1 MKKRS
6 EFLKLLALAK
16 PEIKI
21 LSIAT
26 FFLILSSSSGLL
38 YPQAIRII
46 IDDALAAKSLEK
58 VNEIAL
64 WMVLILAIQAF
75 SSTMRY
81 YLFTIT
87 GERIVKKLRYD
98 LFHKIANLPMSF
110 FDNRKTGELMS
121 RLSSD
126 CTVLQK
132 AVSVNLSMLVRNMAA
147 ALGAIFLMLLTSAE
161 LTLFLLFILPPIA
174 IGAAKIGKK
183 VKRLSRE
190 SQNALAEASEVAEE
204 NLAAMRTVKSFG
216 QEQKATG
223 RYETYLAK
231 SLAKVKER
239 IKNVAL
245 FLGAG
250 SSLAYAALVAIL
262 WYGGRQVVNAEIT
275 VGDLTQFL
283 LYMVIVASSV
293 ATLGGL
299 FTDLMTALG
308 AARQVFELMEE
319 EPEKSE
325 SEESVAIDWD
335 NPIKIDNLSFFY
347 PSRKEQVILNKLN
360 FELNPGTMTAL
371 VGSSGAGK
379 STITQLLLRIY
390 PVKSGQITLGEKSI
404 NLFNRDTY
412 LEKVGVV
419 SQEPV
424 LFSTTIAENIAFGSS
439 KATMAEITE
448 AAKAANAHDFI
459 SSFADGYDTLCGER
473 GQQLSGGQKQRIA
486 IARAVLKNPKLLILD
501 EATSALD
508 AESEYLVQEAL
519 DRLIKNRTTLV
530 VAHRLSTVK
539 NADNI
544 LVLQEGQIA
553 ESGTHDQLVSK
564 PDGVYKKL
572 IEKQFITLKNQP

>member
-1 MKKRS
+1 M
-6 EFLKLLALAK
+6 
-16 PEIKI
+16 
-21 LSIAT
+21 
-26 FFLILSSSSGLL
+26 
-38 YPQAIRII
+38 
-46 IDDALAAKSLEK
+46 
-58 VNEIAL
+58 NEIAL

-132 AVSVNLSMLVRNMAA
+132 AVSVNLSMLVRNLAA

-325 SEESVAIDWD
+325 SKENLAIDWD
-335 NPIKIDNLSFFY
+335 KTIKIDNLSFFY

-424 LFSTTIAENIAFGSS
+424 LFSTTIAENISFGSS
-439 KATMAEITE
+439 KATMAEVTE

-539 NADNI
+539 NANNI

-553 ESGTHDQLVSK
+553 ESGTHDQLVNK